1 MLLRHLIE
9 RPLSFALASA
19 GKSNDARMAMMAITT
34 NSSIS
39 VNPEVLDVVKRGF
52 IFRSA
57 GKLALFFT
65 NDHAFLCGKNS
76 EKMAD

>member
-39 VNPEVLDVVKRGF
+39 VNPDVLNFVKLSF
-52 IFRSA
+52 IFISQRKTSPVFH
-57 GKLALFFT
+57 K
-65 NDHAFLCGKNS
+65 
-76 EKMAD
+76 